1 MFKKKIEHCSFLVY
15 LTTSYSKIVNL
26 NIRFIM
32 SKDNIQENLVNKG
45 RELIKEKGAEF
56 LTARKLSE
64 ASGYSVGTIYNQF
77 GNMDNFVL
85 IQNYLTLENL
95 YARLSRLQTSGAPY
109 QRLNLYTREFIDF
122 VIENKNLWF
131 LVHNF
136 HLMNNNR
143 RFSKIYLKRVVQI
156 TKLVENAFKN
166 MFPALET
173 PECTLSIQV
182 LWLSLFSL
190 SSFLTT
196 DALDSFNK
204 VNKYTLCELL
214 LNTYLAG
221 MKVLEKASD

>member
-1 MFKKKIEHCSFLVY
+1 
-15 LTTSYSKIVNL
+15 
-26 NIRFIM
+26 M

-45 RELIKEKGAEF
+45 RELIKEKGAGF

-77 GNMDNFVL
+77 GNMDNFIL
-85 IQNYLTLENL
+85 IQNYLTLEQL
-95 YARLSRLQTSGAPY
+95 YTTLSKLQASGTPY
-109 QRLNLYTREFIDF
+109 QRLNLYTKEFINF
-122 VIENKNLWF
+122 VIENKNLWY

-136 HLMNNNR
+136 HLLNNNR
-143 RFSKIYLKRVVQI
+143 HFSKIYLKRVVQI

-166 MFPALET
+166 MFPDIEV
-173 PECTLSIQV
+173 PERTLSIQV

-196 DALDSFNK
+196 DALDSFSK
-204 VNKYTLCELL
+204 INKYTLCELL

-221 MKVLEKASD
+221 MKVLEKSSS

>member
-1 MFKKKIEHCSFLVY
+1 
-15 LTTSYSKIVNL
+15 
-26 NIRFIM
+26 M
-32 SKDNIQENLVNKG
+32 SKDNIGENLVKKG
-45 RELIKEKGAEF
+45 RELIKEKGVDF
-56 LTARKLSE
+56 LTARKLSD

-85 IQNYLTLENL
+85 IQNYLTLEEL
-95 YARLSRLQTSGAPY
+95 YMRLEKIQAMGTPY
-109 QRLNLYTREFIDF
+109 QRLNLYVREFINF

-131 LVHNF
+131 MVHNF

-143 RFSKIYLKRVVQI
+143 RFSRIYLKRVIQI

-166 MFPALET
+166 MFPEIEV
-173 PECTLSIQV
+173 PERTLSIQV

-196 DALDSFNK
+196 DALSNFSKINQ
-204 VNKYTLCELL
+204 YTLCELL

-221 MKVLEKASD
+221 MKVLEKASS

>member
-1 MFKKKIEHCSFLVY
+1 MAVLLSQLLHRFLVQ
-15 LTTSYSKIVNL
+15 INRNL
-26 NIRFIM
+26 N
-32 SKDNIQENLVNKG
+32 LW
-45 RELIKEKGAEF
+45 L
-56 LTARKLSE
+56 LP
-64 ASGYSVGTIYNQF
+64 SVR
-77 GNMDNFVL
+77 

-95 YARLSRLQTSGAPY
+95 YARLSRLQTSGTPY

-166 MFPALET
+166 MFPELET
-173 PECTLSIQV
+173 PECSLSIQV

-204 VNKYTLCELL
+204 INKYTLCELL

-221 MKVLEKASD
+221 MKVLEKAST

>member
-1 MFKKKIEHCSFLVY
+1 
-15 LTTSYSKIVNL
+15 
-26 NIRFIM
+26 M
-32 SKDNIQENLVNKG
+32 SKDNIGENLVKKG
-45 RELIKEKGAEF
+45 RELLKEKGVDF

-85 IQNYLTLENL
+85 IQNYLTLEEL
-95 YARLSRLQTSGAPY
+95 YERLSKLQAMGTPY
-109 QRLNLYTREFIDF
+109 QRLNLYVREFINF

-131 LVHNF
+131 TVHNF

-143 RFSKIYLKRVVQI
+143 RFSRIYLKRVIQI
-156 TKLVENAFKN
+156 TGLVENAFKN
-166 MFPALET
+166 MFPEIEI
-173 PECTLSIQV
+173 PERTLSIQV

-196 DALDSFNK
+196 GALNTFSK
-204 VNKYTLCELL
+204 VNEYTLCELL

-221 MKVLEKASD
+221 MKVLEKASS